1 MTKKNEV
8 RELLAQ
14 AERHLFDAQNALTGA
29 SVRAD
34 YRTASAISRS
44 LDAVQRAQLSI
55 PYVGEDAP

>member
-1 MTKKNEV
+1 MTNPAEV

-14 AERHLFDAQNALTGA
+14 AERHLFEAQNALTAA

-44 LDAVQRAQLSI
+44 LDAVERAQLSI
-55 PYVGEDAP
+55 PYIEPVP